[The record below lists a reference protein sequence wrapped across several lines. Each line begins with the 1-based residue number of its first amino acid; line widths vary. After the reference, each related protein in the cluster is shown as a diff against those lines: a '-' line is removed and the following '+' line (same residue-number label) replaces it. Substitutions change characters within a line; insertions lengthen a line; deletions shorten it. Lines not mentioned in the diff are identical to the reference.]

1 YKEELAT
8 RGTLDFVDASVAG
21 TPTSRLAFDGTVQ
34 FGGEAGA
41 VFRQFAL
48 RGTRLDLQTVQ
59 QSVPAVALPGEL
71 RLDGVLNG
79 PWQDAQFRGIAE
91 HHAPGDGL
99 SRLVGTVRF
108 DTRGDV
114 LGLEMDARLDPL
126 SFDALRTGY
135 PDLTGRGTM
144 TGHVAASGRLDSLS
158 IAAEV

>member
-1 YKEELAT
+1 MNLVVFDIDGTLLRTSGVDDECYAQALRETLGIEGISTDWGAYDLSGGTLQADGYREELAT

-48 RGTRLDLQTVQ
+48 RGTRLDLQTVR

-79 PWQDAQFRGIAE
+79 PVGFHRRFR
-91 HHAPGDGL
+91 
-99 SRLVGTVRF
+99 
-108 DTRGDV
+108 
-114 LGLEMDARLDPL
+114 LGRW
-126 SFDALRTGY
+126 
-135 PDLTGRGTM
+135 
-144 TGHVAASGRLDSLS
+144 
-158 IAAEV
+158 